1 MSDCHDGLLSGE
13 QLSLWPIDV
22 STLVRECRCEQ
33 LSGERLSWW
42 AIVGGRSSGEQLSS
56 ERLSSERLS

>member
-1 MSDCHDGLLSGE
+1 MSDCHGGLLSGE

-33 LSGERLSWW
+33 LTSERLSWW
-42 AIVGGRSSGEQLSS
+42 ATVGG
-56 ERLSSERLS
+56 RLSSEQ